1 MTVLRR
7 TRYCLLAVFFALVAS
22 GCLHA
27 PSCAT
32 IVQQTS
38 ESVGSVQGRP
48 LYPVDI
54 TLAEGVTS
62 PQLVSVDQRIALG
75 WPDTQEDSIA
85 MALPAGEYRVAGTLD
100 GRGCSCQFVVES

>member
-22 GCLHA
+22 GCLQA

-32 IVQQTS
+32 VAQQTA
-38 ESVGSVQGRP
+38 EPIGSVQGRS
-48 LYPVDI
+48 LYAVNV
-54 TLAEGVTS
+54 TLEEGVTS
-62 PQLVSVDQRIALG
+62 PQLISVDQRIALG
-75 WPDTQEDSIA
+75 WPDTEEDSIA

-100 GRGCSCQFVVES
+100 GRGCSCRFVVES